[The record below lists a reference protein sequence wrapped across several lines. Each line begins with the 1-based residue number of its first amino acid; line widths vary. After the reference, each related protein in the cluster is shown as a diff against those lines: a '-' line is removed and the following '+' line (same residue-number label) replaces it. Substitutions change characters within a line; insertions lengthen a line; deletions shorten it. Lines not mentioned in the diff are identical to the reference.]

1 MSLTPLQPKMVL
13 NGFKQEQKFSCDFT
27 TVMVTLASLDVDK
40 LAGEQLRNVARC
52 WCRAASLL
60 HIFAVIQGNKR
71 GAVTAVSIARA
82 HCWAET
88 AIQLHLKLKQQNM
101 PDLDPLISFL
111 GCSDDIFNDEELEYD
126 FPRKALPDVNGDDP
140 RIQFFARIRELTAVT
155 ATVSEICRNAL
166 TISLFHHKFPIDSDI
181 FEFVTP
187 IQTLFGCLT
196 SEEIQAGKSSPDR
209 KLPEGIEPKSY
220 GIENEAVQNI
230 AAYFVCATAVF
241 GLEFPRGPKTDP
253 REFTECV
260 PDWMRATES
269 IQCDLT
275 TDTNKFVALCAYEQL
290 KRDPHV
296 FENVPETANPL
307 AVSLYALY
315 INVKTPFLDTFFAMT
330 FPEQLRKEID
340 LFRAAWNTPEAI
352 DKLVANPKDLKSAIA
367 LLVRHP
373 LCLPR
378 LNMSER
384 LHRLVAL
391 ALASSIDLEKD
402 VDVSEFGVMAF
413 CRALE
418 LHMVPSVEFVKGL
431 LGKILDK
438 LKEMTKPEET
448 DLVFAGIAPPSAG
461 DQAAAEASKVVSF
474 NCRDLLSENEQP
486 WNLVCLFLT
495 VLCLEALVTVTD
507 ESIIEL
513 VAEISLSWYLS
524 SPRKHRALNLLL
536 KVVMPSSFFSLQKE
550 KCMMHLHRALAQ
562 SELRGKI
569 LKSLSG
575 VLSQDL
581 TFACNLTSAFLAEK
595 DDAAIVELVS
605 ACWMKQGVSIEV
617 LPPDSRLA
625 VMVVLV
631 RREVKDASS
640 VIHAILQSLPGQGYK
655 VLGSIANERA
665 AFVLSILERAA
676 KVPTNME
683 AFLEG
688 VVPFSGPVSPQFLA
702 ILRLALSVFPVV
714 GAPRDTSPSVMQKI
728 PLVWS
733 DEHVPVQEVQDQPV
747 GRDIWEFKRTASKCE
762 CGNDETHMFFCYTC
776 RIWDDERICL
786 SCAQLCHFGHD
797 LVYVGTRKSRCACK
811 NCKARTDQ
819 LPPLPVPRKS
829 ASNQPEST
837 VTVSSSLLMTLFK
850 SLSSCS
856 IASPTV
862 AAKTNRLSC
871 KVRDWELHE
880 MPSRMVDSELKAVVD
895 HESPTI
901 VNVPKV
907 AECIMRQHGTHLIR
921 RASVN
926 VMSLCCVVREGAVL
940 VVCEGETLKA
950 YDTNTYQLLSSC
962 SVNRQAMQ
970 LATCP
975 VDSSIFAFA
984 GLHEVILFRFDDSGF
999 ENFQTIE
1006 LMLEDISPNLFVNQ
1020 IMWVPQSPLYL
1031 AVVCNDFVKIYDV
1044 VNDVFSPMC
1053 CFTLD
1058 GDHFTSIV
1066 MAMSGDEC
1074 YAILGLASGRIAKQ
1088 STNVEGPVSI
1098 TTFIDITTNGRSMS
1112 VVSMCEKSDLLFISS
1127 LNEEMILCRLSE
1139 VLTSN
1144 NTPKKAVV
1152 TFPKAGI
1159 VSFTFSHGPLHYFTA
1174 PATGSVLCLEIAN
1187 DCFEISTLTKAA
1199 GPGQLLLI
1207 DGRSTTI
1214 SSFVLNK
1221 KLHLISGTAG
1231 KLMALVSAVDVVD
1244 EPNQDEEDEQ
1254 KSVLG
1259 DEEPLPVPASFWT
1272 ESRIEQSDIQI
1283 ETCRE
1288 EGSRNVCFLM
1298 SGSRYVFNN
1307 RTPHKV
1313 LKIWSVDDAKVIVGV
1328 RVNVGSNAP
1337 YHRPPWIK
1345 INGRKYPVSEQR
1357 GFMLP
1362 LKKNELGRPFFVELG
1377 SNNGYDINCDAV
1389 TVFVVDRNSLPWMCR
1404 EEDSEVEVRTKRDV
1418 PKQRL
1423 GAIRRLQSLCSRVF
1437 PVTDVSVDEE
1447 TVRFVVNSMY
1457 TEPEACAAA
1466 RLILLKSVGSL
1477 EHGSEVW
1484 ANECEKVI
1492 AAKQVSKDTWPLVW
1506 DDVFAFPEAAQAR
1519 LVQQIWESSP
1529 ELCGTPS
1536 VVCAFLAK

>member
-13 NGFKQEQKFSCDFT
+13 NGFGQEKQKFSCDFT
-27 TVMVTLASLDVDK
+27 TVMATLASLDVDK
-40 LAGEQLRNVARC
+40 LEGEQLRNVARC
-52 WCRAASLL
+52 WCRTASLF
-60 HIFAVIQGNKR
+60 HVFAVIQGNKR
-71 GAVTAVSIARA
+71 GVVTTVSIIRA

-101 PDLDPLISFL
+101 PDLEPLVSFL
-111 GCSDDIFNDEELEYD
+111 GCSDDIFNDETLEYD
-126 FPRKALPDVNGDDP
+126 FPRKALPTIDGDNP
-140 RIQFFARIRELTAVT
+140 GIQFLARIRGLKPVT
-155 ATVSEICRNAL
+155 ATVSELCRNAL
-166 TISLFHHKFPIDSDI
+166 TIALFHHKVPIDSDI

-187 IQTLFGCLT
+187 VQTLFGCLT
-196 SEEIQAGKSSPDR
+196 SEEIQAGKSSADR

-230 AAYFVCATAVF
+230 ATHFVCANILF
-241 GLEFPRGPKTDP
+241 GREFPRGPKTDP

-260 PDWMRATES
+260 PDWMRATEA

-275 TDTNKFVALCAYEQL
+275 TDTNTFVALCSYEQL
-290 KRDPHV
+290 KRDPCV
-296 FENVPETANPL
+296 FENVPETANPQAL
-307 AVSLYALY
+307 SLYALY
-315 INVKTPFLDTFFAMT
+315 INLKTPFLDKFFAMT
-330 FPEQLRKEID
+330 FPEQFHKELDVLR
-340 LFRAAWNTPEAI
+340 ATCNTPEII
-352 DKLVANPKDLKSAIA
+352 DKLVANPKDLKNAIA
-367 LLVRHP
+367 LLHHP

-378 LNMSER
+378 LNMAER
-384 LHRLVAL
+384 LHRLVSL
-391 ALASSIDLEKD
+391 ALASSIDIEKD
-402 VDVSEFGVMAF
+402 VDISEFGVMAF

-418 LHMVPSVEFVKGL
+418 LHAVPSVEFVKGL
-431 LGKILDK
+431 LGKVLDK
-438 LKEMTKPEET
+438 LKEMTKPEEI
-448 DLVFAGIAPPSAG
+448 DLVFAGIKPPSAG
-461 DQAAAEASKVVSF
+461 DQDPAEASKVICF
-474 NCRDLLSENEQP
+474 GCRDLLSENEQP

-495 VLCLEALVTVTD
+495 VLCVEALVTITD
-507 ESIIEL
+507 QSIIEL
-513 VAEISLSWYLS
+513 IADISLNWYLS
-524 SPRKHRALNLLL
+524 GPRKHHALQLILEA
-536 KVVMPSSFFSLQKE
+536 VMPSSFSSLRKE

-562 SELRGKI
+562 SELRGKV
-569 LKSLSG
+569 LNALSG
-575 VLSQDL
+575 VLSQDM
-581 TFACNLTSAFLAEK
+581 TFACTVTSAFLAEK

-617 LPPDSRLA
+617 LPPDARLDIMA
-625 VMVVLV
+625 VLA
-631 RREVKDASS
+631 RREVRDASS
-640 VIHAILQSLPGQGYK
+640 VIHAILKSLPERAYK
-655 VLGSIANERA
+655 ILGSVAKEHT
-665 AFVLSILERAA
+665 AFVLSILERDV
-676 KVPTNME
+676 KVPSNME

-702 ILRLALSVFPVV
+702 ILRLALSVFPLI
-714 GAPRDTSPSVMQKI
+714 GAPKDTNPSTTQKI

-733 DEHVPVQEVQDQPV
+733 DEPVPVQEVQDQPA

-762 CGNDETHMFFCYTC
+762 CGNAETHMFFCYTC

-811 NCKARTDQ
+811 NCKARTDP
-819 LPPLPVPRKS
+819 LPPLPLPRKS
-829 ASNQPEST
+829 GSKQPESS
-837 VTVSSSLLMTLFK
+837 VNVSSSLLMTLFR

-862 AAKTNRLSC
+862 ATKTNRLSC

-880 MPSRMVDSELKAVVD
+880 MPSKLVDSELKAVVD
-895 HESPTI
+895 HESPTL
-901 VNVPKV
+901 VNISKV

-921 RASVN
+921 RMSVN
-926 VMSLCCVVREGAVL
+926 VMSLCCVVRDGTVL

-950 YDTNTYQLLSSC
+950 YDASTYQLLSSC

-975 VDSSIFAFA
+975 IDSSIFAFA
-984 GLHEVILFRFDDSGF
+984 ALHEVMLFRFGDSGF

-1020 IMWVPQSPLYL
+1020 IMWVPESPLYL
-1031 AVVCNDFVKIYDV
+1031 AVVCNDFVKIYDI

-1066 MAMSGDEC
+1066 MAMSDAEC
-1074 YAILGLASGRIAKQ
+1074 YAILGLASGRVAKQ

-1098 TTFIDITTNGRSMS
+1098 TTFIDVTTNGRSMS

-1159 VSFTFSHGPLHYFTA
+1159 VSFTFSHGPLHYFTG
-1174 PATGSVLCLEIAN
+1174 PATGSVLCLEITN

-1207 DGRSTTI
+1207 DGRSSTI

-1244 EPNQDEEDEQ
+1244 EPNHDEEDEQ
-1254 KSVLG
+1254 KSVLA

-1272 ESRIEQSDIQI
+1272 ESRIEQSDIRI

-1288 EGSRNVCFLM
+1288 EGRRNVCSLM

-1389 TVFVVDRNSLPWMCR
+1389 TVFVVDRASLPWMAR
-1404 EEDSEVEVRTKRDV
+1404 EEENEVEVRSKRDA

-1423 GAIRRLQSLCSRVF
+1423 GVIRRLQGLCSRVF
-1437 PVTDVSVDEE
+1437 PVSDVSVDEE

-1457 TEPEACAAA
+1457 TDPEACAAA

-1484 ANECEKVI
+1484 ASECEKVI

-1506 DDVFAFPEAAQAR
+1506 DDVFAFPEAARGR